1 MTIDDIRAF
10 QQAHNL
16 IRDRH
21 CCSEIV
27 STATGISAAYFN
39 AVQDARRVYAES
51 IGAFVP
57 LLAGHRFG
65 LNYTYFKVDDTRVYF
80 ADLKTRIIG
89 IAPPPAACYRIHLT
103 TTDPEGE
110 AI

>member
-16 IRDRH
+16 IRDRR
-21 CCSEIV
+21 CSGIV
-27 STATGISAAYFN
+27 PTTTGISAAYFN
-39 AVQDARRVYAES
+39 AVQDARRIYAES

-103 TTDPEGE
+103 TPDPKGE

>member
-16 IRDRH
+16 IRDRR
-21 CCSEIV
+21 CYGFVPTE
-27 STATGISAAYFN
+27 TGISASYFN
-39 AVQDARRVYAES
+39 VVQDARRIYAES

-57 LLAGHRFG
+57 LFAGHRFG
-65 LNYTYFKVDDTRVYF
+65 LNHTYFIVDDTRVYF

-103 TTDPEGE
+103 TPDPEGE